1 LDPSSYAG
9 NISHLADVFN
19 EQKTF
24 LRHHIKSYKLKTA
37 LMILFAKSMLPTD
50 SVQLKQLHDKFKDLF
65 SWKVIS
71 KADQLRDSKLST
83 SKATQSKT
91 IN

>member
-1 LDPSSYAG
+1 
-9 NISHLADVFN
+9 
-19 EQKTF
+19 
-24 LRHHIKSYKLKTA
+24 
-37 LMILFAKSMLPTD
+37 MILFAKSMLPTD